1 MTTLKKETLENEM
14 VLNRIFNAPVDLV
27 WKALSTPEHMMRW
40 WGPKGFTSP
49 NCKIDFRVGGK
60 YHFCMRSPE
69 GQDIW
74 TTGIY
79 KEIVL
84 HKKIVWTDNFAD
96 EKGNVVPGDYYG
108 MPGLPM
114 EFEVTMILEATEGK
128 TKFTLRHKG
137 LPDGEMTELT
147 LAGWHETF
155 DKLAATL
162 Q

>member
-1 MTTLKKETLENEM
+1 MTTTKKEILENEL
-14 VLNRIFNAPVDLV
+14 VLSRIFNAPVELV

-40 WGPKGFTSP
+40 WGPAGFTSP
-49 NCKIDFRVGGK
+49 VCKIDFRVGGK

-79 KEIVL
+79 KEIVP

-96 EKGNVVPGDYYG
+96 EKGNVVHGDYYG
-108 MPGLPM
+108 MPHLPM

-137 LPDGEMTELT
+137 LQDGEMMELT
-147 LAGWHETF
+147 RAGWNETL
-155 DKLAATL
+155 DKLAGTL
-162 Q
+162 